1 MTYVL
6 TSSTYVLTTFTHKR
20 FLLLMNLQF
29 LHIPLNLNDLS
40 WNLISL
46 VSFDKSF
53 FFHLDENSCTYSFHW
68 FFLVEVFSSLMTII
82 FSHSLMLSQ
91 KPYLSLMDFFFPN
104 LMEWTIHFL
113 WWALFSELSE
123 LFIFS
128 LELVTLS
135 SLRTLSSGAKSIRST
150 FPQLKI

>member
-20 FLLLMNLQF
+20 FLLLMNLQY

-91 KPYLSLMDFFFPN
+91 N
-104 LMEWTIHFL
+104 LISL
-113 WWALFSELSE
+113 WWISSFLTWWSELSIFFDE
-123 LFIFS
+123 LYFLNF
-128 LELVTLS
+128 LNS
-135 SLRTLSSGAKSIRST
+135 SSFL
-150 FPQLKI
+150 

>member
-68 FFLVEVFSSLMTII
+68 FFLVEVFPSLMTII

-91 KPYLSLMDFFFPN
+91 N
-104 LMEWTIHFL
+104 LISL
-113 WWALFSELSE
+113 WWISSFLTWWSELSIFFDE
-123 LFIFS
+123 LYFLNF
-128 LELVTLS
+128 LNS
-135 SLRTLSSGAKSIRST
+135 SSFL
-150 FPQLKI
+150 

>member
-91 KPYLSLMDFFFPN
+91 N
-104 LMEWTIHFL
+104 LISL
-113 WWALFSELSE
+113 WWISSFLTWWSELSIFFDE
-123 LFIFS
+123 LYFLNF
-128 LELVTLS
+128 LNS
-135 SLRTLSSGAKSIRST
+135 SSFL
-150 FPQLKI
+150 